1 MGLFKVC
8 FMRHFSKH
16 IDNNLERHPLWREKE
31 WLHKS
36 HSGAEAGK
44 EIGRIAGAVSIW
56 DVFSIFV
63 FAFFVFVFV
72 QKLEKKWS
80 GKHLQVQYGTFS
92 RKHCQFPLYWLHF
105 CFYPPQ
111 NMK

>member
-1 MGLFKVC
+1 
-8 FMRHFSKH
+8 MRHFSKH

-63 FAFFVFVFV
+63 FAFLAV
-72 QKLEKKWS
+72 QNSSIGDLVCLFDRTNNQS
-80 GKHLQVQYGTFS
+80 
-92 RKHCQFPLYWLHF
+92 LHK
-105 CFYPPQ
+105 PTE
-111 NMK
+111 